1 MKKLFLFLVAVFTFI
16 GCGDDVTNI
25 NGYTDEQV
33 QAKID
38 STLDAQNVVVMNDT
52 VYQHTV
58 DTIYDM
64 VIDTVTH
71 ELVDTIYQR
80 VVDTIYKDLVD
91 TLYQRVVDT
100 VYNELVDTI
109 YTRVVDTVF
118 TELERVGVDISK
130 PRDTTITL
138 YDTTDGIVISRT
150 FSGIV
155 YKNTFYEHAE
165 YRYLFNDKRDEGKSY
180 SAKVEYY
187 RVPNTSFSVPDYSYE
202 NNCSGNSKYA
212 CGIEGTVYYV
222 DECGTVSKPDYHNV
236 AYRSKTSIKKVGN
249 WRLFNAKDAANMS
262 QYLDM
267 IVSDTTQIYLSTV
280 QYDTAANGDF
290 IANVA
295 MHHVVSMTSA
305 NRDKLNIKY
314 VCAYDLN

>member
-1 MKKLFLFLVAVFTFI
+1 MKKLFLFLIAIFTFI

-38 STLDAQNVVVMNDT
+38 STLDAQDVVVMTDT
-52 VYQHTV
+52 VYQQTV
-58 DTIYDM
+58 DTICNM
-64 VIDTVTH
+64 VIDTVTNELVDTIYTRVIDTVTN

-80 VVDTIYKDLVD
+80 VVDT
-91 TLYQRVVDT
+91 
-100 VYNELVDTI
+100 VYHELVDTI
-109 YTRVVDTVF
+109 YQKVVDTVF
-118 TELERVGVDISK
+118 TELERVGIDITK

-155 YKNTFYEHAE
+155 YKNTFYERAE
-165 YRYLFNDKRDEGKSY
+165 YQYLFNDKRDEGKSY
-180 SAKVEYY
+180 SAKIEYY

-202 NNCSGNSKYA
+202 NNCSGNTKYA

-222 DECGTVSKPDYHNV
+222 DECGTVSKPDYHDV

-249 WRLFNAKDAANMS
+249 WRLFNAKDAAVMS

-267 IVSDTTQIYLSTV
+267 IVSDTTQIYLSTI

-290 IANVA
+290 TANVA
-295 MHHVVSMTSA
+295 MHHVASMTSA

-314 VCAYDLN
+314 ICAYDLN